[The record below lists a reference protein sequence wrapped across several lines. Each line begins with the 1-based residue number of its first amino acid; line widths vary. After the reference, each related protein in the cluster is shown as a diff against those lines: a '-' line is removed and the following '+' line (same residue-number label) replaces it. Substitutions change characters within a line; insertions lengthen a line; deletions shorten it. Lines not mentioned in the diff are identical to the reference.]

1 MTPIKLVL
9 KSKAIKTVYSV
20 PPEISVFDAIQ
31 LMCLKDISSLIIT
44 QDEKLLGI
52 FTERDYIRKLILKGK
67 HSNDTSISEVMTAD
81 PITVSPD
88 NTVDECMRLMT
99 KNRIRHLPV
108 LDQDNLI
115 GVISIGDLVQQVI
128 NDQNKKIGFL
138 EDYIKHT

>member
-9 KSKAIKTVYSV
+9 KTKSVKTIYSV

-31 LMCLKDISSLIIT
+31 LMCLKDISSLLIT

-67 HSNDTSISEVMTAD
+67 HSNDTSICEVMTAD
-81 PITVSPD
+81 PITVSPE

-115 GVISIGDLVQQVI
+115 GVISIGDLVHQVI
-128 NDQNKKIGFL
+128 DDQNKKIGFL